1 MAKNH
6 TNKIEQARIWTT
18 SDTKWLDTSHL
29 WKHSFFSFGLKMIR
43 YSLTIV
49 NWCLGLIWSCSGQ
62 LISGNSTRDFR
73 VKFNW
78 FGFNV
83 STCAMSKCGAVFFFE
98 EVHYFWPQSW
108 SVEFNLKRWNAW
120 RNKWNVSWTFV
131 RGWSRLWLAGV
142 CPACSGVRRIQPKP
156 PSNGNTNQILHVIR
170 IFKI

>member
-1 MAKNH
+1 MNGHFESLKA
-6 TNKIEQARIWTT
+6 
-18 SDTKWLDTSHL
+18 L
-29 WKHSFFSFGLKMIR
+29 FFSFGLKMIR

-49 NWCLGLIWSCSGQ
+49 NWCFGLIWSCSDQ
-62 LISGNSTRDFR
+62 LISGNSTRNFR

-78 FGFNV
+78 FRFNV

-142 CPACSGVRRIQPKP
+142 ARLVQVCDAFNPNPLQMV
-156 PSNGNTNQILHVIR
+156 ILTK
-170 IFKI
+170 FST